1 VVGIPVALLQKASE
15 EYEALFRELRL
26 MQEHADSR
34 LSPFVLPER
43 LAVLLSKI
51 GTRFNGFGPGAD
63 ESWQEVID
71 HHAESYD
78 WHLELPVSAA
88 EACEF
93 YETMLDEADEFALV
107 AQLLTLP
114 ASPASVAVR
123 RWFMSELIAQ
133 LRGAPPTPWADSKTR
148 RTLMQRVASS

>member
-1 VVGIPVALLQKASE
+1 
-15 EYEALFRELRL
+15 
-26 MQEHADSR
+26 
-34 LSPFVLPER
+34 VLPER

-51 GTRFNGFGPGAD
+51 GTRFNGFGPGVD

-88 EACEF
+88 EVCEF
-93 YETMLDEADEFALV
+93 YETMLDEADEFVLV

-133 LRGAPPTPWADSKTR
+133 LRGAPPTPWAESKTR
-148 RTLMQRVASS
+148 RTLMPRLASS